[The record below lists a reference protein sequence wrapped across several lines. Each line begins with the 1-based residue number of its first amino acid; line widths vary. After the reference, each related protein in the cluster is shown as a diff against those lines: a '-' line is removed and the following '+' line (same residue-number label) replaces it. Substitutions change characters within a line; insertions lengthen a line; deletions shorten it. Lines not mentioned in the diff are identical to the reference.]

1 MSLAF
6 PPDGAIAA
14 QKVTRANAYKT
25 RRETPA
31 RPAAVSDACRPE
43 RPRAVSRREYTGS
56 RAVKSIGG
64 SPSISAS
71 RTTKNRRRFSD
82 FPRRVAGISR
92 QNRVKTAN
100 FLSI

>member
-31 RPAAVSDACRPE
+31 RPAAVSDACRPG

-64 SPSISAS
+64 
-71 RTTKNRRRFSD
+71 RRQFRRRGQQKTGAVSAIF
-82 FPRRVAGISR
+82 RAESR
-92 QNRVKTAN
+92 EFLVKIA
-100 FLSI
+100 